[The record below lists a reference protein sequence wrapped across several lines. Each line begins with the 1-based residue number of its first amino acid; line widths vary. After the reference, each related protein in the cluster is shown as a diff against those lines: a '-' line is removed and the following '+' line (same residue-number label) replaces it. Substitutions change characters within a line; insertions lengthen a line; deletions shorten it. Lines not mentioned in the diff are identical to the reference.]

1 MLPASSK
8 IRLASW
14 KNERGM
20 MTIARRRFPR
30 ARGKEALVALSA
42 VVAGIAGHH
51 GHDDGWTLS
60 ASDPAAGIRERSR
73 RRDAE

>member
-42 VVAGIAGHH
+42 VVAGIAGSIATLVTTAMMMA
-51 GHDDGWTLS
+51 GH
-60 ASDPAAGIRERSR
+60 
-73 RRDAE
+73 